1 MYEKLIVTNII
12 FTNELSIDDLIN
24 DYANF
29 IATKLFEERSV
40 VDEEKNNN
48 IDVDLIIKE
57 IKEHLSTG
65 KEMTYVKSLNLNE
78 NYKEEEIKKAI
89 IQTKK
94 QKLKKFIKKLLIG

>member
-1 MYEKLIVTNII
+1 MK
-12 FTNELSIDDLIN
+12 
-24 DYANF
+24 
-29 IATKLFEERSV
+29 R
-40 VDEEKNNN
+40 KNNN

-78 NYKEEEIKKAI
+78 SYKEKEIKKAI